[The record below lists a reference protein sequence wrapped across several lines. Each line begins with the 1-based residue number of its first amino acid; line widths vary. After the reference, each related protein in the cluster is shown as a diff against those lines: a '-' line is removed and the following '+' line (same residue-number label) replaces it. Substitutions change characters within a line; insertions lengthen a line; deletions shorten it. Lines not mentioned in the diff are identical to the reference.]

1 MVITDLDVS
10 HSDTHTPTE
19 VLRKSVMS
27 KMHLG
32 VVQLFDFRVV
42 TVVATFNH
50 PVLFFFLRNA
60 FRVDNRMDG

>member
-1 MVITDLDVS
+1 
-10 HSDTHTPTE
+10 
-19 VLRKSVMS
+19 MS

-50 PVLFFFLRNA
+50 PVLFFFFLRNA